1 MLSFALNSMQSSMTL
16 LNSFTPLVYSVIA
29 VFLCCST
36 LTICTFMGIS
46 PIIVRTASD
55 LWVVGRML
63 TNTYFQ
69 YRSPFISLFGF
80 SYLLP
85 MSVHDLTLSGSS
97 KFFAKSI
104 LYSLDVVIIISLL
117 PPHVYKSF
125 VSLICFMNIIYN

>member
-1 MLSFALNSMQSSMTL
+1 MLSSALNFMQSSMTL
-16 LNSFTPLVYSVIA
+16 LNSFTPPVYSVIA

-36 LTICTFMGIS
+36 STICTFMGMS

-69 YRSPFISLFGF
+69 YRPLLISLFGF

-85 MSVHDLTLSGSS
+85 MRVHDPMLFGSS
-97 KFFAKSI
+97 NFFAKSI
-104 LYSLDVVIIISLL
+104 SYSSDVVIIILL
-117 PPHVYKSF
+117 LSPRVYKGF
-125 VSLICFMNIIYN
+125 ASLICFINIIYD

>member
-16 LNSFTPLVYSVIA
+16 LNSFTPPIYSVIA

-36 LTICTFMGIS
+36 STICTFMGMS

-69 YRSPFISLFGF
+69 YRLPLISLFGF
-80 SYLLP
+80 TCLIP
-85 MSVHDLTLSGSS
+85 MVVHDPNLSDSFI
-97 KFFAKSI
+97 FFAKAFCTAQM
-104 LYSLDVVIIISLL
+104 LL
-117 PPHVYKSF
+117 LSF
-125 VSLICFMNIIYN
+125 RCDLLVFIRVSRP